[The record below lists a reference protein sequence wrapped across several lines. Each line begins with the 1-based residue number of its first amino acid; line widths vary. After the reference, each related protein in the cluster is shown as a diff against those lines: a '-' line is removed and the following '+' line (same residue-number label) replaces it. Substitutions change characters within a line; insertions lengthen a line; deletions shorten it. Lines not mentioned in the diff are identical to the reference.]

1 MPHVRCCT
9 LITHASHCATPR
21 PAPPRPVVIVG
32 NSVHSVALSA
42 HATRTGASGEAD
54 VVVDG
59 THAASGVAAAEWLA
73 ATLDGGDVNADD
85 TGARTGAV
93 DDGHFPGFEGCDT
106 RYRPSMF
113 LLTVHED
120 DVDVNPLLSL
130 ENAAHGGSGEGKD
143 CDGVDR
149 GVTHAR
155 LYDDAQS
162 HDDED
167 GLVDTLEAILG
178 HMSQHEDTG

>member
-1 MPHVRCCT
+1 M
-9 LITHASHCATPR
+9 
-21 PAPPRPVVIVG
+21 PPRPVVIVG

-42 HATRTGASGEAD
+42 HGTRTGASGEVD
-54 VVVDG
+54 VVADG
-59 THAASGVAAAEWLA
+59 THAAGGVAAAEWLA

-93 DDGHFPGFEGCDT
+93 DDGQFPGFEGCDT
-106 RYRPSMF
+106 SASPSRF

-130 ENAAHGGSGEGKD
+130 ENTAHGGSGEGKD
-143 CDGVDR
+143 CDGVVR

-155 LYDDAQS
+155 LYNEAQS

-178 HMSQHEDTG
+178 HMSQPKDTG